1 MLTPPSRGN
10 DTAKSIRNASTG
22 KPSKPYVD
30 FPLFPHATRRW
41 AKKIRGELHYF
52 GPWTNDPDRGAA
64 AAPARYREQA
74 GDLHAGRTPRAAGD
88 GLRVRELCNRFLA
101 SKSHLLDTGE
111 IAPRTFQEYH
121 NVCKRGIDAFG
132 KTRLVE
138 DLAADD
144 FERLRATMAKAR
156 RAQSGGPEASVFA
169 VALKQEVWM
178 ITVAEKWA
186 EVLGRIG
193 IRYVFGIPSGPWV
206 EYMEALRASDV
217 EFVLV
222 SNEASAGFMAD
233 VCARITGIPGA
244 CYGTF
249 GPGATNLSTGVGGA
263 LLDRSPLLAFT
274 HEMSGSML
282 GRTTQMGIDHQAL
295 FRPITKWTTR
305 LEADHVQE
313 TLLRAVHVATTEVPG
328 PVHIGL
334 PSDLGTAAA
343 ADEEFQL
350 EPPHRPDPPDPD
362 ALDRLVAAFTAARRP
377 LLAVGLSAVRAGVQA
392 LVLRIADQQG
402 IPVVLTPMA
411 KGMVPESHPSY
422 AGVLFHALSN
432 HVAETHRQ
440 ADLVI
445 GVGYDPVELNYEDW
459 MPDAPLIHID
469 SKGADLDRG
478 RYRLECDVVGSL
490 RPTLERLAGLPPQE
504 NDWDPGALAERRRRM
519 FERLRP
525 REGTFGPTAALTILR
540 EMLSDD
546 GILTADVG
554 AHLHV
559 IGQLWRTPAPGSLL
573 MTNGWSSMGF
583 GIPAAIAAKLCL
595 PDRPVACVVGDGGFL
610 MMVGEMATAKRLG
623 VPVVFVLLTDHSL
636 TLIGVKQQRESYP
649 AYGTPL
655 HGDGYDS
662 AHTFFGVPVLEA
674 RDAASYREALGEAFA
689 AGGPVIVEAF
699 IDPREYN
706 ELVLKGNR

>member
-1 MLTPPSRGN
+1 MTS
-10 DTAKSIRNASTG
+10 
-22 KPSKPYVD
+22 
-30 FPLFPHATRRW
+30 
-41 AKKIRGELHYF
+41 
-52 GPWTNDPDRGAA
+52 
-64 AAPARYREQA
+64 
-74 GDLHAGRTPRAAGD
+74 
-88 GLRVRELCNRFLA
+88 
-101 SKSHLLDTGE
+101 
-111 IAPRTFQEYH
+111 
-121 NVCKRGIDAFG
+121 
-132 KTRLVE
+132 
-138 DLAADD
+138 
-144 FERLRATMAKAR
+144 
-156 RAQSGGPEASVFA
+156 
-169 VALKQEVWM
+169 
-178 ITVAEKWA
+178 VAEKWA
-186 EVLGRIG
+186 EVLGGIG

-206 EYMEALRASDV
+206 EYMEALRTSDV

-274 HEMSGSML
+274 HEMSDSML

-305 LEADHVQE
+305 LEAGHVEE
-313 TLLRAVHVATTEVPG
+313 TLLRAVNVATSEVPG

-334 PSDLGTAAA
+334 PSDLGTITAG
-343 ADEEFQL
+343 DETFQL
-350 EPPHRPDPPDPD
+350 EPPRQPDPPDAD
-362 ALDRLVAAFTAARRP
+362 ALDGLVAAFTAARRP

-392 LVLRIADQQG
+392 LVLKIAHQQG

-411 KGMVPESHPSY
+411 KGIVPENHPSY

-469 SKGADLDRG
+469 TKGADLDRD

-490 RPTLERLAGLPPQE
+490 RPALERLAGLPPQE

-519 FERLRP
+519 FEGLRP
-525 REGTFGPTAALTILR
+525 REGSFGPTAALTILR
-540 EMLSDD
+540 EMLPDD

-573 MTNGWSSMGF
+573 ITNGWSSMGF

-636 TLIGVKQQRESYP
+636 TLIGVKQQRQDYP

-674 RDAASYREALGEAFA
+674 RDAASYRAALGEAFA